1 MKYVCD
7 APGDRTWFRIET
19 EIEAVQESELMH
31 HAVEKYFRNE
41 WEKAAQSFQPVSK
54 IEIEQNI
61 GLTAHI
67 QNEMPMFLTLRDG
80 EGKGLA
86 TAMLPPGGAERADA
100 PFRPIVVGPNN
111 ADPYPAHGDAIEKLA
126 EHVGLKLDRERSFP
140 YRRG

>member
-7 APGDRTWFRIET
+7 APGNRTWFRIET
-19 EIEAVQESELMH
+19 EVEAMQESTLMR

-41 WEKAAQSFQPVSK
+41 WDKAAQTFQPVSK

-67 QNEMPMFLTLRDG
+67 QQSMPMFLTLRDSA
-80 EGKGLA
+80 GKGLA
-86 TAMLPPGGAERADA
+86 TAMLPPSGVDPGTG
-100 PFRPIVVGPNN
+100 FRPIVVGPNN
-111 ADPYPAHGDAIEKLA
+111 ADPYSTQGDAIAKLG
-126 EHVGLKLDRERSFP
+126 EHFGMTLDRDRCFP

>member
-7 APGDRTWFRIET
+7 APGNRTWFRIET
-19 EIEAVQESELMH
+19 EAEAMQESVLMR

-41 WEKAAQSFQPVSK
+41 WDKAAQTFQPISK
-54 IEIEQNI
+54 IEIEQHI

-67 QNEMPMFLTLRDG
+67 QNSMPMFLTLRDD

-86 TAMLPPGGAERADA
+86 TAMLPPGAIDSTTS
-100 PFRPIVVGPNN
+100 FRPIVVGPSN
-111 ADPYPAHGDAIEKLA
+111 ADPYPTQGDAIAKLA
-126 EHVGLKLDRERSFP
+126 EHFGITLDRERCFP